1 MRRELSRSL
10 KYVRTVLQYE
20 SAECG
25 AASLATVLKYFGR
38 IEPLRLVRDRCGVNR
53 DGSKASNIAKAART
67 YGLDVKAYTTNAES
81 CKTKSNYPCII
92 FWSPNHFLIVEGF
105 KGDQVYLSDP
115 ARGRVKISY
124 NEFEK
129 NFTGIVLELLPNED
143 FVKGGKE
150 ESLFKRIWKYVLP
163 YKSEL
168 ISALGLSLAIVIPNI
183 FIASLTSIFIDSFLQ
198 SERLYFGVPIIWL
211 MLIASLVL
219 ATLLALRYLILRRV
233 ENIYS
238 KRLTTALFEKLTRV
252 PINFYQVRFQGEVAL
267 RMLLGL
273 STAQIL
279 ISQIITFLVD
289 ACVSLVIMIFVAFIS
304 PILTLMVLAIT
315 AINIAF
321 NAYLTNIRESANIRL
336 ALEKGKATGK
346 GIQGLTNIEMIKSS
360 GLEYDFLSQ
369 WQATFGKVVYETQ
382 LLGTQMAYSNILS
395 QSSSFM
401 LSALVI
407 TIGGILIVIGH
418 MTLGGLLAFQFLQSD
433 ITRPINTLPSLNNA
447 IQQFIGDLGRLDDL
461 MTNDEDPMAK
471 GLQIT
476 KLDDQQVNNL
486 EKLKGKIQL
495 KNVSYSFDSLSQPF
509 LNDINLTIEA
519 GTMAS
524 FVGASGSGKSTL
536 IALIAGLQRIKQGEI
551 LFDDNNR
558 NQYDQEVMTGSL
570 AYVAQKIFVFNTSIW
585 NNITLWDPKYNLSDL
600 EQASKDAEIYSKIVS
615 HPEAFEREL
624 LDSGRDL
631 SGGEKQRIEIARSL
645 VKSPTIIIL
654 DEATSALDNRTQE
667 KVIENIRNR
676 GITILNISHRLQ
688 TAMKSDIVYVLDK
701 GVIVEQGNPKSL
713 LAKESIFKQFA
724 DSEQKVEA

>member
-38 IEPLRLVRDRCGVNR
+38 IEPLRILRDRCGVNR

-67 YGLDVKAYTTNAES
+67 YGLKVKAYTTNAES
-81 CKTKSNYPCII
+81 CKNESNYPCII
-92 FWSPNHFLIVEGF
+92 FWSFNHFLVVEGF
-105 KGDQVYLSDP
+105 KGDKVYLSDP

-129 NFTGIVLELLPNED
+129 NFTGIVLELSPNED
-143 FVKGGKE
+143 FLKGGRE
-150 ESLFKRIWKYVLP
+150 ESLFKRIWKYVVP

-183 FIASLTSIFIDSFLQ
+183 FIASLTSIFVNSFLH
-198 SERLYFGVPIIWL
+198 SERLYFGVPIIWI
-211 MLIASLVL
+211 MVIASLLL
-219 ATLLALRYLILRRV
+219 AALLALRYLILRRV

-252 PINFYQVRFQGEVAL
+252 PITFFQVRYQGEVAL

-273 STAQIL
+273 STAQLL

-289 ACVSLVIMIFVAFIS
+289 ACVSLVIIIFVAFIS

-321 NAYLTNIRESANIRL
+321 NAYLTSIRESANIRL
-336 ALEKGKATGK
+336 ALEKGKSTGK

-369 WQATFGKVVYETQ
+369 WQASFGKVVYETQ

-395 QSSSFM
+395 KSSSFM

-407 TIGGILIVIGH
+407 TIGGILIVLGH

-447 IQQFIGDLGRLDDL
+447 LQQFIGDLGRLDDL
-461 MTNDEDPMAK
+461 MTNDEDPLAK

-476 KLDDQQVNNL
+476 KLDDEQVNNF

-495 KNVSYSFDSLSQPF
+495 KNVIYGFDSISSPF
-509 LNDINLTIEA
+509 LNNINLTIEA

-536 IALIAGLQRIKQGEI
+536 IALIAGLHGIKEGEI

-558 NQYDQEVMTGSL
+558 NEYDHEVLTGSL
-570 AYVAQKIFVFNTSIW
+570 AYVAQQIFVFNTSIW

-600 EQASKDAEIYSKIVS
+600 ENASKDAEIYSKIVS

-701 GVIVEQGNPKSL
+701 GVIVEEGNPKSL
-713 LAKESIFKQFA
+713 LAKESLFKNFV
-724 DSEQKVEA
+724 DSEQKVET